1 MLPAFGDLY
10 KPIKDALTKS
20 YCGESHKLEVT
31 AKADAVKFS
40 PTFTRDTAGNI
51 SASFSVEG
59 DYVPCK
65 YAKTKLKYGVTEKGI
80 LSTKLTIDSMPKA
93 KGLKLEA
100 VADMGI
106 GAELSKD
113 KYELKAELK
122 HDKATIIGSVK
133 QDMAAEISCVMAAQ
147 DLQVGV
153 QLGCNLSCQ
162 KLCCSQL
169 GVAYKVNTQT
179 TIACILENM
188 TNTKSGF
195 STSANGWTWA
205 AEYSVNT
212 DGSNGTITLG
222 AETTTKDGQTI
233 KGRINTKGI
242 IAAAV
247 VHKLTPE
254 MKLTSSIEVDSTKG
268 FTSKWGATL
277 AWEN

>member
-1 MLPAFGDLY
+1 MLPVFADLY

-20 YCGESHKLEVT
+20 YCGDSHKLEVT

-40 PTFTRDTAGNI
+40 PTFTRDAAGNL
-51 SASFSVEG
+51 SSSFSVEG
-59 DYVPCK
+59 DYVPCQ
-65 YAKTKLKYGVTEKGI
+65 YAKTKLKYGVNEKGI

-106 GAELSKD
+106 GADLAKD

-122 HDKATIIGSVK
+122 ADKATIVGSVK
-133 QDMAAEISCVMAAQ
+133 QDMSAEVSCVMAAQ
-147 DLQVGV
+147 DLQ
-153 QLGCNLSCQ
+153 LGGQIACNVASQ
-162 KLCCSQL
+162 KLCSSQL
-169 GVAYKVNTQT
+169 GVSYKINKQT

-188 TNTKSGF
+188 SSTKSGF
-195 STSANGWTWA
+195 CTTANGWTWA
-205 AEYSVNT
+205 AEYAVKL
-212 DGSNGTITLG
+212 DGTNGSITMG

-242 IAAAV
+242 LAAAV
-247 VHKLTPE
+247 VHKLTNE
-254 MKLTSSIEVDSTKG
+254 LKLTSSIELDSAKG